1 MDEPHLDLEVVD
13 LAPAQGQSQVKAS
26 SNDHWREHS
35 TGARSRRFG
44 RGSGL
49 ALLALAL
56 GLSVGW
62 AYVAYRHLGSVRDDL
77 FSARGQLD
85 QAATALKD
93 GDFDTAQT
101 FLQSA
106 KDTFA
111 TVPDRVAAPQVFP
124 AKVVPEIRRTL
135 NAVSDLAVAADLVAG
150 AGLDVTGQLGAG
162 SGGLGALTPKDGR
175 VPVEALAELAPVLIE
190 AETAVLDAQTVVT
203 DVPRSGI
210 YPAVREARDSFL
222 TLIDPVVD
230 QVITAS
236 RAIQITPAL
245 FGQDGPRRYMV
256 VAANPTEA
264 RGSGGF
270 FGAYTI
276 MEAVDGQLT
285 FSPVNPTQDLEA
297 VPRGRIPW
305 ADESLEE
312 RYDKYGGTGFFLN
325 LNMTPDFPAAATAI
339 ERFYRESTDEQI
351 DGVIAV
357 NPFAFEALLGIA
369 GPVDVPGFGSV
380 GPNEV
385 VEFVSHD
392 AYSAITD
399 PEERKR
405 LIGLVATAALGGF
418 LDNPGGVSADEVL
431 TAVGDMVTSES
442 FLMHTADADEQTVLE
457 QLGVAGRLG
466 GGRESEGDVLGVFLN
481 SGSPSKVDYWLQRRI
496 SYDVS
501 LAPNG
506 QAVGTLTTGFSNGA
520 PTTGEPTYM
529 VGGVSPPLDVGD
541 VLSFVSV
548 YCAPGCRFHEVPD
561 AGFEGLVTERGTEL
575 GFGVTS
581 TWMQLKSGEDRD
593 LLWTYAT
600 PSSWKMRGLN
610 RVYRLHYDHQP
621 MITPT
626 QLQVRVD
633 IPPGHDVA
641 EMPPESQIENQT
653 VVINAAPTTD
663 LNFEL
668 VFSPVR

>member
-1 MDEPHLDLEVVD
+1 MNDPYADLEVVD
-13 LAPAQGQSQVKAS
+13 LEPPEGQSEAGTS
-26 SNDHWREHS
+26 SGEHRREQS
-35 TGARSRRFG
+35 SGPRSGLLG

-56 GLSVGW
+56 GLCVSW
-62 AYVAYRHLGSVRDDL
+62 AYVAYSHLASVRDDL

-93 GDFDTAQT
+93 GDFDTAET

-111 TVPDRVAAPQVFP
+111 SVPDRVAAPQVFP
-124 AKVVPEIRRTL
+124 AKVVPELRRTL

-175 VPVEALAELAPVLIE
+175 VPVEVLAELAPVLID
-190 AETAVLDAQTVVT
+190 AEKAVVDAQTVVT

-210 YPAVREARDSFL
+210 DPAVREARDSFL
-222 TLIDPVVD
+222 TLIAPVVD
-230 QVITAS
+230 QVTTAS

-245 FGQDGPRRYMV
+245 FGQDEPRRYMV
-256 VAANPTEA
+256 VAGNPTES

-276 MEAVDGQLT
+276 MEAVNGELT
-285 FSPVNPTQDLEA
+285 FSPVSPTQDLQE

-305 ADESLEE
+305 PDESLEE

-339 ERFYRESTDEQI
+339 ENFYRESTNEQI

-357 NPFAFEALLGIA
+357 NPFAFETLLGIA

-380 GPNEV
+380 GPDEV
-385 VEFVSHD
+385 VEFVSHE

-418 LDNPGGVSADEVL
+418 LDNPVGVSADEVL
-431 TAVGDMVTSES
+431 TAVGDMATSES
-442 FLMHTADADEQTVLE
+442 FLMHTADVDEQAVLE

-466 GGRESEGDVLGVFLN
+466 GGREGEGDVVGVFLN

-506 QAVGTLTTGFSNGA
+506 QAVGTLTTEFANGA

-529 VGGVSPPLDVGD
+529 VGGGTPPLDVGD

-548 YCAPGCRFHEVPD
+548 YCAPGCRFHDVPD
-561 AGFEGLVTERGTEL
+561 AGFEGLLTERGTEL

-581 TWMQLKSGEDRD
+581 TWMQLKSGEDRQ

-600 PSSWKMRGLN
+600 PGAWKMRGLN

-626 QLQVRVD
+626 QLRVRVD

-641 EMPPESQIENQT
+641 KMPPDSKVDDQT
-653 VVINAAPTTD
+653 LVIDTTATTD
-663 LNFEL
+663 LDLEL
-668 VFSPVR
+668 VFAPVR

>member
-1 MDEPHLDLEVVD
+1 
-13 LAPAQGQSQVKAS
+13 
-26 SNDHWREHS
+26 
-35 TGARSRRFG
+35 
-44 RGSGL
+44 
-49 ALLALAL
+49 
-56 GLSVGW
+56 
-62 AYVAYRHLGSVRDDL
+62 
-77 FSARGQLD
+77 
-85 QAATALKD
+85 
-93 GDFDTAQT
+93 
-101 FLQSA
+101 
-106 KDTFA
+106 
-111 TVPDRVAAPQVFP
+111 
-124 AKVVPEIRRTL
+124 
-135 NAVSDLAVAADLVAG
+135 
-150 AGLDVTGQLGAG
+150 
-162 SGGLGALTPKDGR
+162 
-175 VPVEALAELAPVLIE
+175 
-190 AETAVLDAQTVVT
+190 
-203 DVPRSGI
+203 
-210 YPAVREARDSFL
+210 
-222 TLIDPVVD
+222 
-230 QVITAS
+230 
-236 RAIQITPAL
+236 
-245 FGQDGPRRYMV
+245 
-256 VAANPTEA
+256 
-264 RGSGGF
+264 
-270 FGAYTI
+270 
-276 MEAVDGQLT
+276 
-285 FSPVNPTQDLEA
+285 
-297 VPRGRIPW
+297 
-305 ADESLEE
+305 
-312 RYDKYGGTGFFLN
+312 
-325 LNMTPDFPAAATAI
+325 
-339 ERFYRESTDEQI
+339 
-351 DGVIAV
+351 
-357 NPFAFEALLGIA
+357 
-369 GPVDVPGFGSV
+369 
-380 GPNEV
+380 
-385 VEFVSHD
+385 
-392 AYSAITD
+392 
-399 PEERKR
+399 
-405 LIGLVATAALGGF
+405 
-418 LDNPGGVSADEVL
+418 
-431 TAVGDMVTSES
+431 
-442 FLMHTADADEQTVLE
+442 MHTADADEQTVLE

-581 TWMQLKSGEDRD
+581 TWMQLKSGEDRE

-621 MITPT
+621 MIIPT